1 MEIYAFIVQIR
12 IKTKDHLHLIQP
24 DNNSIY
30 MILDTIGNAKN
41 KLAEQIIL
49 YKTKYAQV
57 VKR

>member
-1 MEIYAFIVQIR
+1 
-12 IKTKDHLHLIQP
+12 
-24 DNNSIY
+24 